1 MQDQWLGWP
10 IERILILFTSLA
22 FAMVAIQVSLF
33 HYRQN
38 FRHYAMW
45 GPVIGL
51 PIAALV
57 GILLAWRESTTL
69 RWLFFILLWAE
80 LASGLMGFY
89 YHSRGISQRVGGWGI
104 NNVMVGPPPVLP
116 VMISALSVLGLLALY
131 L

>member
-1 MQDQWLGWP
+1 MDRWLGWP
-10 IERILILFTSLA
+10 VDRILILFTSIA
-22 FAMVAIQVSLF
+22 FAMVAVQVTLF

-51 PIAALV
+51 PVAALI
-57 GILLAWRESTTL
+57 GLALTIRDAPVW
-69 RWLFFILLWAE
+69 RWLFFFALIAE
-80 LASGLMGFY
+80 LSSGLAGFY
-89 YHSRGISQRVGGWGI
+89 YHAKGIGQRVGGWAV

-116 VMISALSVLGLLALY
+116 IMVSALSLLGLLALY

>member
-1 MQDQWLGWP
+1 MDRWLGWP
-10 IERILILFTSLA
+10 VDRLLILFTSIA
-22 FAMVAIQVSLF
+22 FAMVAVQVTLF

-51 PIAALV
+51 PVAALI
-57 GILLAWRESTTL
+57 GLALTIRDAPIW
-69 RWLFFILLWAE
+69 RWLFFFALVAE
-80 LASGLMGFY
+80 LGSGLAGFY
-89 YHSRGISQRVGGWGI
+89 YHAKGIGQRVGGWGV

-116 VMISALSVLGLLALY
+116 IMVSALSLLGLLALY